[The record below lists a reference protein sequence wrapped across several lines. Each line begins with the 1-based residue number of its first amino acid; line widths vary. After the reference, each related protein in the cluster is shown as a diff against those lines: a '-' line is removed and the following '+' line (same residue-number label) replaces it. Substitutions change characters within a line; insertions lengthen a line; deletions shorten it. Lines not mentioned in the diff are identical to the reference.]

1 MTKEDGCPGRI
12 PVMSDLPALI
22 IVICIGVVM
31 SLLCLFFVIRVQFCI
46 RPAVLRKIKKVELS
60 NRAQVSKKQDGDT
73 IGRHF
78 AGSGFVGHPTL
89 LAMNCPRFI
98 VVALSLFSVSGY
110 PIPFLGSIA
119 TYVPGLQNAPMWN
132 QFTKGSEESQNEM
145 VQAGERLLSH
155 ALQITTDDDE
165 AKVAHV
171 EGMIGS
177 FSDLVIHSP
186 DFAKMVNVSLL
197 TKQQIELLVNE
208 QFDLLDKMF
217 PGFIKERGRGRNVL
231 EKITE
236 NMARAAMDLKKGNR
250 VANVSSVLIP
260 LEKLPRKLIDQAFNG
275 DRLWSLNREESE
287 AIRARQDYYLGV
299 LSGAIHTDQDGT
311 AVKAGEEPDT
321 EFIKRLVEKM
331 PRNIDFMDLP
341 MDIVK
346 KLLNGELPQLNTL
359 PKKLQEFFK
368 TNLDFFIM
376 ALGDKINMTDV
387 EALPTFERIE
397 LPTYEP
403 YDLSKLENGVMKLT
417 DKKSNNVWVFVA
429 MFLFLLSC
437 PPQRTHFSFVV
448 TAGIAGVL
456 TVVFA
461 FIVIQI
467 RFCVRP
473 ALLRKIKKVQLE
485 IMAEAKMSKKQQE
498 ETVTVTVDG
507 PTN

>member
-31 SLLCLFFVIRVQFCI
+31 ILHSAGRAAQDQEGGAVEPCSGLQEAGRGHRCLNN
-46 RPAVLRKIKKVELS
+46 A
-60 NRAQVSKKQDGDT
+60 

-287 AIRARQDYYLGV
+287 AIRDYYLGV

-437 PPQRTHFSFVV
+437 VSAGLLFWQCTGQPRRTVFIGDLPPQFTSTPKNSPSRRDESHD
-448 TAGIAGVL
+448 
-456 TVVFA
+456 
-461 FIVIQI
+461 
-467 RFCVRP
+467 
-473 ALLRKIKKVQLE
+473 E
-485 IMAEAKMSKKQQE
+485 
-498 ETVTVTVDG
+498 
-507 PTN
+507 